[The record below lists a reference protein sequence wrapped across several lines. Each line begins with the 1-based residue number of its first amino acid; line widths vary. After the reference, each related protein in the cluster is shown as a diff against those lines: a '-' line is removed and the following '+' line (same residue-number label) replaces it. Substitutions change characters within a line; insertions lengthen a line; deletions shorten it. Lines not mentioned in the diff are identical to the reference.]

1 MCHNINIMA
10 RSAHSDIHVG
20 PQGRVVIPARMR
32 RELDISPG
40 ETLVAHVEDGRL
52 VLEKPGQILARLQAS
67 FARIP
72 PEVSLVDE
80 LIAERKRE
88 AQREAS
94 E

>member
-1 MCHNINIMA
+1 MNIMA
-10 RSAHSDIHVG
+10 KSTRSDVHVG
-20 PQGRVVIPARMR
+20 PQGRVVIPAHMR
-32 RELDISPG
+32 RELGIRPG

-52 VLEKPGQILARLQAS
+52 VLEKPEQILARLQAM

-72 PEVSLVDE
+72 PEISLVDE